1 MFAKL
6 DSVESR
12 YEQVQLKLQDPTI
25 ASDQK
30 QYRALMKESAD
41 LQSVVAIYR
50 QWRSLEK
57 QISGNKS
64 ILENEKDEEI
74 RSMAKEDLAALEV
87 ERPRIEEELKLALL
101 PKDPNDE
108 KNIVLEI
115 RAGAGGDEAALF
127 ADELYRAYSHYA
139 SNQGWRVEGMSI
151 SEGNAGGYK
160 EVIATITGDRVFS
173 KLKYESGVHRVQ
185 RVPKTETQGRVHTST
200 VTVAVL
206 PEAEE
211 VDVEINPNDLRIDVF
226 RSSGKG
232 GQSVNTTDS
241 AVRVTHIPS
250 GLVISCQ
257 DEKSQLKNKNKAMKV
272 LYARLKAIEDDK
284 ATKSAS
290 EARLAQIGT
299 GDRSER
305 IRTYNFPQSR
315 ITDHRIGLTIHQL
328 DQVMGGA
335 FEYLVDPLIAH
346 FQAELLKNQS
356 KSPTQNDQKN
366 G

>member
-12 YEQVQLKLQDPTI
+12 FEQVQLKLQDPTI

-30 QYRALMKESAD
+30 QYRELMKESAD
-41 LQSVVAIYR
+41 LDGVVRTYR
-50 QWRSLEK
+50 HWREIEK
-57 QISGNKS
+57 QIGENKS
-64 ILENEKDEEI
+64 LLEKENDEEL
-74 RSMAKEDLAALEV
+74 RQMAKEDLASLESEKIRV
-87 ERPRIEEELKLALL
+87 ESDLKLLL
-101 PKDPNDE
+101 IPKDPNDD
-108 KNIVLEI
+108 KNIILEI

-139 SNQGWRVEGMSI
+139 SKQGWRVEGMSI
-151 SEGNAGGYK
+151 SEGNVGGYK
-160 EVIATITGDRVFS
+160 EVIAQITGSRVFS

-185 RVPKTETQGRVHTST
+185 RIPKTETQGRVHTST

-211 VDVEINPNDLRIDVF
+211 VDVHIDPNDLRIDVF

-250 GLVISCQ
+250 GLVVSCQ
-257 DEKSQLKNKNKAMKV
+257 DEKSQHKNKSKALKV
-272 LYARLKAIEDDK
+272 LYSRLKAIEDEK
-284 ATKSAS
+284 AIKSAS

-328 DQVMGGA
+328 DQVMGG
-335 FEYLVDPLIAH
+335 ELENVIDPLIAH

-356 KSPTQNDQKN
+356 KNI
-366 G
+366 